1 MFAPKFSFEQEQQ
14 FFLDI
19 QQSIENKNFERLILS
34 QYKGELADL
43 EKMTFRMIEL
53 QGQPTLSCLYHHT
66 THDITKNYA
75 MDEGLEKIAEL
86 LNLSKQA
93 NLFTLNQDIQLKK
106 NKKKAMFNIQKK
118 LGSATKVEQHQHNRE
133 KQRYV
138 QQHSPFLKHLGITDE
153 KGQIIPSMARK
164 WKQINKFIEIFS
176 NAYEQIDASQQELN
190 IVDFGSGKGYLTFAL
205 YDYLL
210 AQHKTPLIT
219 GVELRS
225 NLVEFCQNVADQ
237 VGFHHLDFF
246 EGDVRSYQPDERGLN
261 EASLHPSAR
270 REPRSSDLDV
280 MIALHACDIAT
291 DFAIHTGIRL
301 NASMI
306 MCAPCCHKELRP
318 QLKSPDVL
326 QPMLQFGI
334 HAGQQA
340 EMLTD
345 TLRALLLKAYGYETK
360 VFEFVA
366 LEHTSKNKM
375 ILATKR
381 KDIQQP
387 DPNIMQQIQALK
399 AMYGIEKQSLELLLQ
414 DQMPVENLGCKC

>member
-19 QQSIENKNFERLILS
+19 QQSIENKSFERLILS
-34 QYKGELADL
+34 QYKGELADFD
-43 EKMTFRMIEL
+43 KMTFRMIEL

-66 THDITKNYA
+66 TQDITKNYA
-75 MDEGLEKIAEL
+75 IAEGLEKIAEL

-93 NLFTLNQDIQLKK
+93 NLFTLDQDMQLKK
-106 NKKKAMFNIQKK
+106 NKKKAMLNIQKK
-118 LGSATKVEQHQHNRE
+118 QASATKVEQHQHNRE

-138 QQHSPFLKHLGITDE
+138 QQQSPFLKHLGITDE

-246 EGDVRSYQPDERGLN
+246 EGDVRSYQPAN
-261 EASLHPSAR
+261 
-270 REPRSSDLDV
+270 LDV

-318 QLKSPDVL
+318 QLKSPEVL

-366 LEHTSKNKM
+366 LEHTSKIKM

-381 KDIQQP
+381 TDIQQP

>member
-1 MFAPKFSFEQEQQ
+1 MFVPNFSFEQEQQ

-19 QQSIENKNFERLILS
+19 QQSIENKSFDRLILS
-34 QYKGELADL
+34 QYKGGLAHL
-43 EKMTFRMIEL
+43 EKITFRMIEL
-53 QGQPTLSCLYHHT
+53 QGQATLSCLYHHT
-66 THDITKNYA
+66 TQDITKNYSIT
-75 MDEGLEKIAEL
+75 EGLEKIAEL
-86 LNLSKQA
+86 LAQSKQA

-106 NKKKAMFNIQKK
+106 NKKKAMLTRQKK
-118 LGSATKVEQHQHNRE
+118 QAATDKVEQQQHNRE

-138 QQHSPFLKHLGITDE
+138 QQQSPFLKHLGITDE
-153 KGQIIPSMARK
+153 KGQIVPSMARK

-176 NAYEQIDASQQELN
+176 NAYEQIDAAQQELN

-205 YDYLL
+205 YDYLQ
-210 AQHKTPLIT
+210 AQQKTPLIT

-225 NLVEFCQNVADQ
+225 NLVEFCQHVADQ
-237 VGFHHLDFF
+237 VGFNHLDFF
-246 EGDVRSYQPDERGLN
+246 EGDVRSYQPEK
-261 EASLHPSAR
+261 
-270 REPRSSDLDV
+270 LDV

-318 QLKSPDVL
+318 QLQSPEVL

-360 VFEFVA
+360 VFEFVS

-387 DPNIMQQIQALK
+387 DAKIMQQIQALK

-414 DQMPVENLGCKC
+414 DQMPVENIGCKC

>member
-1 MFAPKFSFEQEQQ
+1 MFAPNFSFEQEQQ

-19 QQSIENKNFERLILS
+19 QQSIESQSFDRLILS
-34 QYKGELADL
+34 QYKGELAQL
-43 EKMTFRMIEL
+43 EKMTFRQIEL
-53 QGQPTLSCLYHHT
+53 QGQATLSCLYHYPT
-66 THDITKNYA
+66 QDMTKNYSI
-75 MDEGLEKIAEL
+75 DEGLEKIAEL
-86 LNLSKQA
+86 LSQSKQA
-93 NLFTLNQDIQLKK
+93 NLFTLHEDVQLKK
-106 NKKKAMFNIQKK
+106 NKKKAMLSRQKK
-118 LGSATKVEQHQHNRE
+118 QAEATKIEQQHNRE
-133 KQRYV
+133 KHRYV
-138 QQHSPFLKHLGITDE
+138 QQQSPFLKHLGITDE
-153 KGQIIPSMARK
+153 KGHLIPSMARK

-176 NAYEQIDASQQELN
+176 NAYEQIDASQQALN

-205 YDYLL
+205 YDYLQ
-210 AQHKTPLIT
+210 AQNKTPLIT

-225 NLVEFCQNVADQ
+225 NLVEFCQQVADE
-237 VGFHHLDFF
+237 VGFNHLDFF
-246 EGDVRSYQPDERGLN
+246 EGDVRSYQP
-261 EASLHPSAR
+261 AK
-270 REPRSSDLDV
+270 LDV

-318 QLKSPDVL
+318 QLKSPEVL

-360 VFEFVA
+360 VFEFVS

-387 DPNIMQQIQALK
+387 DTKIMQQIQALK
-399 AMYGIEKQSLELLLQ
+399 EMYGIQKQSLELLLQ
-414 DQMPVENLGCKC
+414 DQMPIENIGCKC

>member
-1 MFAPKFSFEQEQQ
+1 MFAPNFSFEQEQQ

-19 QQSIENKNFERLILS
+19 QQSIENQSFDRLILS
-34 QYKGELADL
+34 QYKGELAQL
-43 EKMTFRMIEL
+43 EKMTFRQIEL
-53 QGQPTLSCLYHHT
+53 QGQATLSCLYHYPT
-66 THDITKNYA
+66 QDMTKNYSI
-75 MDEGLEKIAEL
+75 DEGLEKIAEL
-86 LNLSKQA
+86 LSQSKQA
-93 NLFTLNQDIQLKK
+93 NLFTLHEDVQLKK
-106 NKKKAMFNIQKK
+106 NKKKAMLSRQKK
-118 LGSATKVEQHQHNRE
+118 QAEATKIEQQHNRE
-133 KQRYV
+133 KHRYV
-138 QQHSPFLKHLGITDE
+138 QQQSPFLKHLGITDE
-153 KGQIIPSMARK
+153 KGQVIPSMARK

-176 NAYEQIDASQQELN
+176 NAYEQIDASQQALN

-205 YDYLL
+205 YDYLQ
-210 AQHKTPLIT
+210 AQNKTPLIT

-225 NLVEFCQNVADQ
+225 NLVEFCQQIADE
-237 VGFHHLDFF
+237 VGFNHLDFF
-246 EGDVRSYQPDERGLN
+246 EGDVRSYQP
-261 EASLHPSAR
+261 AK
-270 REPRSSDLDV
+270 LDV

-318 QLKSPDVL
+318 QLKSPEVL

-360 VFEFVA
+360 VFEFVS

-387 DPNIMQQIQALK
+387 DTKIMQQIQALK
-399 AMYGIEKQSLELLLQ
+399 EMYGIQKQSLELLLQ
-414 DQMPVENLGCKC
+414 DQMPIENIGCKC

>member
-1 MFAPKFSFEQEQQ
+1 MFAPNFSFEQEQQ

-19 QQSIENKNFERLILS
+19 QQSIENKSFDRLILS
-34 QYKGELADL
+34 QYKGELAHL
-43 EKMTFRMIEL
+43 EKITFRMIEL
-53 QGQPTLSCLYHHT
+53 QGQATLSCLYHHT
-66 THDITKNYA
+66 TQDITKNYSIT
-75 MDEGLEKIAEL
+75 EGLEKIAEL
-86 LNLSKQA
+86 LAQSKQA

-106 NKKKAMFNIQKK
+106 NKKKAMLTCQKK
-118 LGSATKVEQHQHNRE
+118 QALADKLEQQQHNRE

-138 QQHSPFLKHLGITDE
+138 QQQSPFLKHLGITDE
-153 KGQIIPSMARK
+153 KGQIVPSMARK

-176 NAYEQIDASQQELN
+176 NAYEQIDATQQELN

-205 YDYLL
+205 YDYLQ
-210 AQHKTPLIT
+210 AQQKTPLIT

-225 NLVEFCQNVADQ
+225 NLVEFCQHVADQ
-237 VGFHHLDFF
+237 VGFNHLGFF
-246 EGDVRSYQPDERGLN
+246 EGDVRSYQPEK
-261 EASLHPSAR
+261 
-270 REPRSSDLDV
+270 LDV

-318 QLKSPDVL
+318 QLQSPEVL

-345 TLRALLLKAYGYETK
+345 SLRALLLKAYGYETK
-360 VFEFVA
+360 VFEFVS

-387 DPNIMQQIQALK
+387 DAKIMQQIQALK

-414 DQMPVENLGCKC
+414 DQMPVENIGCKC

>member
-19 QQSIENKNFERLILS
+19 QQSIENKSFERLVLS

-66 THDITKNYA
+66 TQDITKNYA
-75 MDEGLEKIAEL
+75 IAEGLEKIAEL

-106 NKKKAMFNIQKK
+106 NKKKAMLNIQKK
-118 LGSATKVEQHQHNRE
+118 QASATKVEQHQHNRE

-138 QQHSPFLKHLGITDE
+138 QQQSPFLKHLGITDE

-237 VGFHHLDFF
+237 VGFNHLDFF
-246 EGDVRSYQPDERGLN
+246 EGDVRSYQP
-261 EASLHPSAR
+261 AK
-270 REPRSSDLDV
+270 LDV

-318 QLKSPDVL
+318 QLKSPEVL

>member
-1 MFAPKFSFEQEQQ
+1 MFAPIFSFEQEQQ
-14 FFLDI
+14 FFLEV
-19 QQSIENKNFERLILS
+19 QQAIENRSFDRLILS

-43 EKMTFRMIEL
+43 EKMTFRIIEL
-53 QGQPTLSCLYHHT
+53 QGQAVLSCLYHYKT
-66 THDITKNYA
+66 QDITKNYT
-75 MDEGLEKIAEL
+75 MDEGVERIAAL
-86 LNLSKQA
+86 LAQSKQA
-93 NLFTLNQDIQLKK
+93 NLFSATHEIQLKK
-106 NKKKAMFNIQKK
+106 NKKKAMLNAQKK
-118 LGSATKVEQHQHNRE
+118 QAIGIVEQQHNRE
-133 KQRYV
+133 KQRYI
-138 QQHSPFLKHLGITDE
+138 QQQSPFLTHLGITDAN
-153 KGQIIPSMARK
+153 GQIIPSMARK

-176 NAYEQIDASQQELN
+176 NAYELIDASQQALK

-205 YDYLL
+205 YDYLQ
-210 AQHKTPLIT
+210 AQGKTPLIT

-225 NLVEFCQNVADQ
+225 NLVEFCQKVADD
-237 VGFHHLDFF
+237 VGFNHLDFF
-246 EGDVRSYQPDERGLN
+246 EGDVRSYSPDK
-261 EASLHPSAR
+261 
-270 REPRSSDLDV
+270 LDV
-280 MIALHACDIAT
+280 MIALHACDVAT

-318 QLKSPDVL
+318 QLKSPEVL

-360 VFEFVA
+360 VFEFVS

-381 KDIQQP
+381 KNVQQP
-387 DPNIMQQIQALK
+387 DPKIMQQIQALK
-399 AMYGIEKQSLELLLQ
+399 TMYGIEKQSLELLLQ
-414 DQMPVENLGCKC
+414 DQMPIENLGCKC

>member
-19 QQSIENKNFERLILS
+19 QQSIENKSFDRLILS
-34 QYKGELADL
+34 QYKGEMTDL
-43 EKMTFRMIEL
+43 EKMTFRIIEL
-53 QGQPTLSCLYHHT
+53 QGQATLSCLYHHKT
-66 THDITKNYA
+66 QDITKNYS
-75 MDEGLEKIAEL
+75 MNEGIEKIAEL
-86 LNLSKQA
+86 LAQSKQA
-93 NLFTLNQDIQLKK
+93 NLFALDQEAQLKK
-106 NKKKAMFNIQKK
+106 NKKKAMLNVQKRQP
-118 LGSATKVEQHQHNRE
+118 LSMEIEQRQHNRE
-133 KQRYV
+133 KHRYV
-138 QQHSPFLKHLGITDE
+138 EQQSPFLKHLGITDE
-153 KGQIIPSMARK
+153 KGQVIPSMARK

-176 NAYEQIDASQQELN
+176 NAYAQIDASQQELN

-205 YDYLL
+205 YDYLQ
-210 AQHKTPLIT
+210 AQQKTPLIT

-225 NLVEFCQNVADQ
+225 NLVEFCQKVADD
-237 VGFHHLDFF
+237 VGFNHLDFF
-246 EGDVRSYQPDERGLN
+246 EGDVRSYQPEK
-261 EASLHPSAR
+261 
-270 REPRSSDLDV
+270 LDV

-318 QLKSPDVL
+318 QLKSPEVL

-360 VFEFVA
+360 VFEFVS

-387 DPNIMQQIQALK
+387 DAKILQQIQALK
-399 AMYGIEKQSLELLLQ
+399 TMYGIQKQSLELLLQ
-414 DQMPVENLGCKC
+414 DQMPIENVGCKC

>member
-19 QQSIENKNFERLILS
+19 QQSIENKSFERLVLS

-66 THDITKNYA
+66 TQDITKNYA
-75 MDEGLEKIAEL
+75 IAEGLEKIAEL

-93 NLFTLNQDIQLKK
+93 NLFTLDQDMQLKK
-106 NKKKAMFNIQKK
+106 NKKKAMLNIQKK
-118 LGSATKVEQHQHNRE
+118 QASATKVEQHQHNRE

-138 QQHSPFLKHLGITDE
+138 QQQSPFLKHLGITDE

-246 EGDVRSYQPDERGLN
+246 EGDVRSYQPAKL
-261 EASLHPSAR
+261 
-270 REPRSSDLDV
+270 DL

-318 QLKSPDVL
+318 QLKSPEVL

>member
-1 MFAPKFSFEQEQQ
+1 MFAPNFSFEQEQQ

-19 QQSIENKNFERLILS
+19 QQSIENQSFDRLILS
-34 QYKGELADL
+34 QYKGELAQL
-43 EKMTFRMIEL
+43 EKMTFRQIEL
-53 QGQPTLSCLYHHT
+53 QGQATLSCLYHYPT
-66 THDITKNYA
+66 QDMTKNYSI
-75 MDEGLEKIAEL
+75 DEGLEKIAEL
-86 LNLSKQA
+86 LSHSKQV
-93 NLFTLNQDIQLKK
+93 NLFTLHEDVQLKK
-106 NKKKAMFNIQKK
+106 NKKKAMLSRQKK
-118 LGSATKVEQHQHNRE
+118 QAEATKIEQQHNRE
-133 KQRYV
+133 KHRYV
-138 QQHSPFLKHLGITDE
+138 QQQSPFLKHLGITDE
-153 KGQIIPSMARK
+153 KGQVIPSMARK

-176 NAYEQIDASQQELN
+176 NAYEQIDASQQALN

-205 YDYLL
+205 YDYLQ
-210 AQHKTPLIT
+210 ARNKTPLIT

-225 NLVEFCQNVADQ
+225 NLVEFCQQVADE
-237 VGFHHLDFF
+237 VGFNHLDFF
-246 EGDVRSYQPDERGLN
+246 EGDVRSYQP
-261 EASLHPSAR
+261 AK
-270 REPRSSDLDV
+270 LDV

-318 QLKSPDVL
+318 QLKSPEVL

-360 VFEFVA
+360 VFEFVS

-387 DPNIMQQIQALK
+387 DTKIMQQIQALK
-399 AMYGIEKQSLELLLQ
+399 EMYGIQKQSLELLLQ
-414 DQMPVENLGCKC
+414 DQMPIENIGCKC

>member
-19 QQSIENKNFERLILS
+19 QQSIENKSFERLILS
-34 QYKGELADL
+34 QYKGDLADL
-43 EKMTFRMIEL
+43 EKMTFRMIKL
-53 QGQPTLSCLYHHT
+53 QGQATLSCLYHHT
-66 THDITKNYA
+66 TQDITKNYA
-75 MDEGLEKIAEL
+75 IAEGLEKIADL
-86 LNLSKQA
+86 LAQSKQA
-93 NLFTLNQDIQLKK
+93 NLFTMDQDMQLKK
-106 NKKKAMFNIQKK
+106 NKKKAMLNIQKK
-118 LGSATKVEQHQHNRE
+118 QASATKVEQHQHNRE
-133 KQRYV
+133 KHRYV
-138 QQHSPFLKHLGITDE
+138 QQQSRFLKHLGITDE

-205 YDYLL
+205 YDYLQ

-237 VGFHHLDFF
+237 VGFNHLDFF
-246 EGDVRSYQPDERGLN
+246 EGDVRSYQPEK
-261 EASLHPSAR
+261 
-270 REPRSSDLDV
+270 LDV

-318 QLKSPDVL
+318 QLHSPEVL

-387 DPNIMQQIQALK
+387 DPKIMQQIQALK

-414 DQMPVENLGCKC
+414 DQMPVENIGCKC